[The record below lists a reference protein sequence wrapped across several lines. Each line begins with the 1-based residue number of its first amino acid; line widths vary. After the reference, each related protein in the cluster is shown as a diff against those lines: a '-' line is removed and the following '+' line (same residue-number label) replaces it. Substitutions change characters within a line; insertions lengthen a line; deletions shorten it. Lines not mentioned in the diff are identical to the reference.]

1 MLPPIL
7 IFLDKFTLDIQYFVV
22 EYYHLNEQKIQA
34 VRKNIVVLLP
44 IFLLRSVTKILNFE
58 VDGGAV
64 FLIFHF

>member
-22 EYYHLNEQKIQA
+22 EYYHLNEQKIQTI
-34 VRKNIVVLLP
+34 RKNIIVLLP
-44 IFLLRSVTKILNFE
+44 IFLLRSVTKIFNFE
-58 VDGGAV
+58 GDGGAV